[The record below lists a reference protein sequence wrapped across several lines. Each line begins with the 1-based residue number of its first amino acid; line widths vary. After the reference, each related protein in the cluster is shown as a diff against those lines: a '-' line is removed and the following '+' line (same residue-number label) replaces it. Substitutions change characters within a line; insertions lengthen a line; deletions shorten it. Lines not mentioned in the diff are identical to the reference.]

1 MQLQQTSQS
10 VRQGKQLLGSLADN
24 YGNATVPEPMMMAG
38 SPERPPASTPGVGA
52 GGDLPSP
59 TRILTTSPILS
70 EKRGRA

>member
-1 MQLQQTSQS
+1 MQAEDPPLYAAA
-10 VRQGKQLLGSLADN
+10 AD
-24 YGNATVPEPMMMAG
+24 GRVADVAVPEPMMMAG

>member
-1 MQLQQTSQS
+1 
-10 VRQGKQLLGSLADN
+10 
-24 YGNATVPEPMMMAG
+24 MMAG